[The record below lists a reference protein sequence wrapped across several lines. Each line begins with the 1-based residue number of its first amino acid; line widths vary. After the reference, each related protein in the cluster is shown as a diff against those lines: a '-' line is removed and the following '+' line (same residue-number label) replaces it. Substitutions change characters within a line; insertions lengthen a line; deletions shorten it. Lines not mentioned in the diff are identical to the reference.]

1 MIAGLPKVGVTTPL
15 GGAAQRR
22 CHFGGGQRKM
32 ETLEHLTK
40 KIGMLIIFLLCI
52 TVAAP
57 GHAMDVTLAWDAN
70 DEADLAG
77 YKIYYDTHSGPPYSN
92 TMTVPLA
99 LQSFNPDSPQYT
111 VQGLTNGVKYYFVA
125 TAYSTEG
132 VESDYSNEVYN
143 DISASNPAPSV
154 SLLEVNGSSGSTT
167 VYTNDANRRV
177 DVRIVASDNAAVNQ
191 YLILDNNNS
200 PTGGAFTAI
209 PGGARQRADFTIYG
223 FTLNNSDGNHTI
235 FAWVKDDQGV
245 LSAAVSKTN
254 VVLDRTAPTVAISY
268 SKAGP
273 YKPADTVVVTAI
285 FTEANSISGTPKIN
299 IDFAGTGSDI
309 AGANMTRV
317 TNNRWTYTMAVPS
330 ANNGTATVTVT
341 AADVAGNAAGAY
353 SGNTFVVDSAAP
365 SLSGFPTINYTDHSV
380 TVTYSETNM
389 KNAAVLSNYSFD
401 NGLLLS
407 GTSNGIDVT
416 GVGQTFKL
424 PLNPVTLQPYIIYSM
439 QISSSVTD
447 SAGNAVSP
455 NGARVND
462 NDNDGIADDW
472 EKKWFGSISA
482 KNGSAD
488 SDGDG
493 LVDANE
499 YAYSRQNPAW
509 KWALSPLNSDS
520 DGDGIPDGY
529 EVLHKMNPTDPAD
542 KNLDSDGDG
551 WSNWQEYQ
559 NGTDPSDP
567 NSSPSATA
575 PTVKTVDN
583 KKQVLPQQNEPSVA
597 NDSGFAVLLESE
609 SGIDGTDP
617 SAVTLN
623 VNDGVNTYTRNLN
636 DKNANGYLMVQA
648 VPLDGSVN
656 ASKEL
661 WVIYYRT
668 AETAMTNF
676 WPCSSSVQ
684 VSVTAKDVSGNA
696 MAAPETFRFNTETWS
711 NHDKRIASKPQLNR
725 KVDGSGVVTISD
737 PNTGT
742 ILEFTDNLPVE
753 PYIDGRLPLG
763 NLSPV
768 VVSIPVHLAPHIVFS
783 EGADVFIPTPNNDT
797 VSNTGL
803 IVYGYDGEEWVPI
816 IDTSG
821 TDLTE
826 GTWVVPGWN
835 NGLSWQVVDH
845 GNPSGIWIKVHH
857 FSSFVAGYAAPTG
870 TGAASGAEAEA
881 TGGGCFISTISGK

>member
-22 CHFGGGQRKM
+22 CHFGGGQREM
-32 ETLEHLTK
+32 EILKHLTK
-40 KIGMLIIFLLCI
+40 KIGMVIIVLLCI

-57 GHAMDVTLAWDAN
+57 SHAMDVTLAWDAN
-70 DEADLAG
+70 SESDLAG
-77 YKIYYDTHSGPPYSN
+77 YKIYYGTHSGPPYSN
-92 TMTVPLA
+92 TMNVPLT

-111 VQGLTNGVKYYFVA
+111 VQGLTNGVTYYFVA
-125 TAYSTEG
+125 TAYNTQD

-143 DISASNPAPSV
+143 DISASNPAPSI

-167 VYTNDANRRV
+167 VYTNDPNRHV
-177 DVRIVASDNAAVNQ
+177 DIRIVASDNAAVNQ
-191 YLILDNNNS
+191 YLILDGKND
-200 PTGGAFTAI
+200 PTGGVFTAI
-209 PGGARQRADFTIYG
+209 PGGARQSADFTIYG

-235 FAWVKDDQGV
+235 SAWVKDDQGV
-245 LSAAVSKTN
+245 LSTVVSKTN
-254 VVLDRTAPTVAISY
+254 VVLDRTGPTAAISY

-273 YKPADTVVVTAI
+273 YKPGDTVVVTAI
-285 FTEANSISGTPKIN
+285 FTDANSISGTPKIN
-299 IDFAGTGSDI
+299 IDFAGTGNDI
-309 AGANMTRV
+309 SGANMTQV
-317 TNNRWTYTMAVPS
+317 TNNRWTYTMTVPS
-330 ANNGTATVTVT
+330 GNNGTATVTVT
-341 AADVAGNAAGAY
+341 ATDVAGNAAGAY
-353 SGNTFVVDSAAP
+353 SGNTFVVDNAAP
-365 SLSGFPTINYTDHSV
+365 SVSGFPTINYADYSI
-380 TVTYSETNM
+380 TVTYNETNM
-389 KNAAVLSNYSFD
+389 KNAAVRSNYSFD

-407 GTSNGIDVT
+407 GNGVDVT

-455 NGARVND
+455 NKARVND
-462 NDNDGIADDW
+462 DDNDGMADDW

-493 LVDANE
+493 LADANE
-499 YAYSRQNPAW
+499 YSYSRQNPAW
-509 KWALSPLNSDS
+509 IWALSPLNPDS
-520 DGDGIPDGY
+520 DGDGMPDGY
-529 EVLHKMNPTDPAD
+529 EVLHKLNPTNAAD

-551 WSNWQEYQ
+551 WSNWEEYL

-583 KKQVLPQQNEPSVA
+583 KKQVLPKQNEPAVA
-597 NDSGFAVLLESE
+597 SDSGFAVLLESA
-609 SGIDGTDP
+609 SGIDVTDP

-623 VNDGVNTYTRNLN
+623 VNDGVSTYTRNLN
-636 DKNANGYLMVQA
+636 DKNANGYPMVQA
-648 VPLDGSVN
+648 VPLDGSAT

-676 WPCSSSVQ
+676 WPYSSSVQ

-696 MAAPETFRFNTETWS
+696 MAAPETFTFNTETWAD
-711 NHDKRIASKPQLNR
+711 HDKRMASKPQLNR
-725 KVDGSGVVTISD
+725 KVDGTGLVTISD
-737 PNTGT
+737 PNTGL
-742 ILEFTDNLPVE
+742 IVEFRDNLPVE
-753 PYIDGRLPLG
+753 PYIDGSVPLG

-768 VVSIPVHLAPHIVFS
+768 AVSIPVNLVPHCVFS
-783 EGADVFIPTPNNDT
+783 EGADVFIPTPDNDT
-797 VSNTGL
+797 VSNSGL
-803 IVYGYDGEEWVPI
+803 SVYGYDGEEWVPI
-816 IDTSG
+816 IDASG

-845 GNPSGIWIKVHH
+845 GNPSGIWIKVYH
-857 FSSFVAGYAAPTG
+857 FSSFVAGYSAPTG
-870 TGAASGAEAEA
+870 TSAAPAAEGEPA
-881 TGGGCFISTISGK
+881 GGGCFISTISGE

>member
-15 GGAAQRR
+15 GGAAHRR
-22 CHFGGGQRKM
+22 CHFGGGQREM
-32 ETLEHLTK
+32 ETLKHLTK
-40 KIGMLIIFLLCI
+40 KIGMLIIVLLCI

-57 GHAMDVTLAWDAN
+57 SHAMNVTLAWDAN
-70 DEADLAG
+70 SESDLAG

-92 TMTVPLA
+92 TMTVPLT

-143 DISASNPAPSV
+143 DISASNPAPSI

-167 VYTNDANRRV
+167 VYSNDANRQV
-177 DVRIVASDNAAVNQ
+177 DVRIVASDNATVSQ
-191 YLILDNNNS
+191 YLILDSKND
-200 PTGGAFTAI
+200 PTGAVFTNI
-209 PGGARQRADFTIYG
+209 PGGARQSADFTIYG

-245 LSAAVSKTN
+245 LSTVVSKTN
-254 VVLDRTAPTVAISY
+254 VVLDRTGPTVAISY

-273 YKPADTVVVTAI
+273 YKPGDTVVLTAI
-285 FTEANSISGTPKIN
+285 FTDANPISGTPKMN

-309 AGANMTRV
+309 SGVNMTQV
-317 TNNRWTYTMAVPS
+317 TNNRWTYTMTVPS
-330 ANNGTATVTVT
+330 GNNGTATVTVT
-341 AADVAGNAAGAY
+341 AMDVAGNAAGAY
-353 SGNTFVVDSAAP
+353 SGNTFVVDNSAP
-365 SLSGFPTINYTDHSV
+365 SVSGFPTINYTDYSI
-380 TVTYSETNM
+380 TVTYNETNM
-389 KNAAVLSNYSFD
+389 KNAALGSNYSFD

-407 GTSNGIDVT
+407 GNGVDVT

-455 NGARVND
+455 NKARVND
-462 NDNDGIADDW
+462 DDNDGMADDW

-499 YAYSRQNPAW
+499 YSYSRQNPAW
-509 KWALSPLNSDS
+509 KWALSPINPDS
-520 DGDGIPDGY
+520 DGDGMPDGY
-529 EVLHKMNPTDPAD
+529 EVLHKLNPTDAAD
-542 KNLDSDGDG
+542 KDLDSDGDG
-551 WSNWQEYQ
+551 WSNWQEYLD
-559 NGTDPSDP
+559 GTDPSDP
-567 NSSPSATA
+567 NSSPSAAA

-583 KKQVLPQQNEPSVA
+583 KKQVLPQENELAVA
-597 NDSGFAVLLESE
+597 NDSGFAVLLESA
-609 SGIDGTDP
+609 SGINVTDP

-636 DKNANGYLMVQA
+636 DKNANGYPMVQA
-648 VPLDGSVN
+648 VPLDGSVTP
-656 ASKEL
+656 SKEL

-668 AETAMTNF
+668 AETAMTNS
-676 WPCSSSVQ
+676 WPYSSSVQ

-696 MAAPETFRFNTETWS
+696 MAPPETFTFNTETWA

-725 KVDGSGVVTISD
+725 KVDGTGVVTISD
-737 PNTGT
+737 PNTGL
-742 ILEFTDNLPVE
+742 IVEFTDNLPVE
-753 PYIDGRLPLG
+753 PYIDGSVPLG

-768 VVSIPVHLAPHIVFS
+768 VVSTPVNLVPHSVFAA
-783 EGADVFIPTPNNDT
+783 GADVFIPTPDNDT
-797 VSNTGL
+797 VSNSGL
-803 IVYGYDGEEWVPI
+803 IVYGYDGEEWIPI
-816 IDTSG
+816 IDASG

-845 GNPSGIWIKVHH
+845 GNPSGIWIKVYH
-857 FSSFVAGYAAPTG
+857 FSSFVAGYSAPTG
-870 TGAASGAEAEA
+870 TSAAPAAEGEA
-881 TGGGCFISTISGK
+881 AAAGCFISTISGK